1 MANRGGEVGMAVA
14 PLPYGLSSGAE
25 ISRMREVEAL
35 CDGAALLNR
44 GGNRIAA
51 LALLWAA
58 VAVDP
63 TGVTP
68 HRRLA
73 AMLANAGDVARSLS
87 ESVPTPEEPTDLGPF
102 VALPG
107 GRPNG
112 NDERQAGHSEPSVPL
127 ATAMPASSDP
137 LVAFDEVARRVD
149 AMELRRVG
157 FTSAASG
164 EGVSTTALGIAL
176 GLAGLRGESVLLVD
190 ANWLRPSLTADAG
203 LESAP
208 GLADY

>member
-14 PLPYGLSSGAE
+14 PLPYGLLSGAE

-73 AMLANAGDVARSLS
+73 AMLANAGDVDAAADEYERFI
-87 ESVPTPEEPTDLGPF
+87 EF
-102 VALPG
+102 VVKQGQVRRAA
-107 GRPNG
+107 
-112 NDERQAGHSEPSVPL
+112 DEL
-127 ATAMPASSDP
+127 A
-137 LVAFDEVARRVD
+137 
-149 AMELRRVG
+149 
-157 FTSAASG
+157 
-164 EGVSTTALGIAL
+164 
-176 GLAGLRGESVLLVD
+176 
-190 ANWLRPSLTADAG
+190 
-203 LESAP
+203 
-208 GLADY
+208 